1 MNANKAVLAAV
12 LAGLASLVASLT
24 ERNPVSFR
32 EWVLV
37 VLSALVVGLSVYLI
51 PPGKGV
57 RTPRR

>member
-32 EWVLV
+32 EWLLV
-37 VLSALVVGLSVYLI
+37 VLSALVVGLTVYVV
-51 PPGKGV
+51 PNRPK
-57 RTPRR
+57 RR